1 MCFMKK
7 AAKMAMLMPQPA
19 PAKVERHQADA
30 SVTKHSQNDNEPKG
44 YLQNLKTTPMGL
56 FDNPETEKKTL
67 LGE

>member
-7 AAKMAMLMPQPA
+7 AAAMMLTAQPA

-30 SVTKHSQNDNEPKG
+30 TLTKNLEKDNEPKG
-44 YLQNLKTTPMGL
+44 YLQNFKTSPIGL
-56 FDNPETEKKTL
+56 EDNANSQKKTL

>member
-7 AAKMAMLMPQPA
+7 AKMAIFPVA
-19 PAKVERHQADA
+19 EPAKVERHQADS
-30 SVTKHSQNDNEPKG
+30 SVTKNSSKDNQPKG
-44 YLQNLKTTPMGL
+44 YLENLKTTPVGL

>member
-7 AAKMAMLMPQPA
+7 AAKMAMLLPQSQ

-30 SVTKHSQNDNEPKG
+30 SITKHSQNDNEPKG
-44 YLQNLKTTPMGL
+44 FLQNIKTAPMGL
-56 FDNPETEKKTL
+56 YDAPETDKKTL